1 MGFFDSIVGGVQKL
15 EQQGALVQ
23 EVGKMVNDAGGVS
36 GLMQQF
42 EQNGLGG
49 IIKGWVSNGTNPP
62 ITADQIIQV
71 IGQDRVTEIASKVGM
86 SEQQV
91 ADGIAKILPMIID
104 HLTPNGNAQAA
115 PAGGVAAATSA
126 VTAKLAA
133 S

>member
-1 MGFFDSIVGGVQKL
+1 LGGVQKL

-49 IIKGWVSNGTNPP
+49 IIKGWVANGTNPP

-104 HLTPNGNAQAA
+104 HLSPNGTVQ
-115 PAGGVAAATSA
+115 AGGVAAATSA

>member
-23 EVGKMVNDAGGVS
+23 EVGKMVNDAGGVN

-49 IIKGWVSNGTNPP
+49 IIKGWVANGSNPP

-71 IGQDRVTEIASKVGM
+71 VGQDRVTEIASKVGM

-104 HLTPNGNAQAA
+104 HLTPNGNTQAA

-126 VTAKLAA
+126 VTAKLAG